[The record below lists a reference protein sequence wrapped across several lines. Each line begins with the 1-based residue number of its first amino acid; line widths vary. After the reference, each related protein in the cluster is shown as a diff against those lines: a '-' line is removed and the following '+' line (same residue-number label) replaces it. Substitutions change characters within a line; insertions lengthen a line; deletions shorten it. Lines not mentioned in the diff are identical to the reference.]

1 MPVAP
6 NPHGRFIHRNDWFA
20 AYARSMPDWLLA
32 ATAGLLAGGA
42 LLVGAVVAWF
52 VQVPRRI
59 VAGIMA
65 FGAGVLISALA
76 FDLVLEAQG
85 EGGFWPTVSGFAV
98 GAIVYVIANR
108 LLDEFD
114 QRNPRGT
121 GTDPGTGLG
130 IALGALL
137 DGVPE
142 SAVLGLS
149 MVGGGGVSVPV
160 LVAIIISNVPEGLS
174 STADLKASGRS
185 GGYVFVLWTGI
196 ALASALASLAG
207 FVLLDGASGELTAF
221 ITSLAAGAILAM
233 ICDTMIPEAFR
244 STHAFTGLLAT
255 AGFLLSYALHE
266 IG

>member
-6 NPHGRFIHRNDWFA
+6 NTHGRFIRRANAFA

-32 ATAGLLAGGA
+32 AIAGLLAGGA

-52 VQVPRRI
+52 VQVPTRI
-59 VAGIMA
+59 VAAIMA

-85 EGGFWPTVSGFAV
+85 EGGFWPTVAGFAV
-98 GAIVYVIANR
+98 GAVVYVVANQ
-108 LLDEFD
+108 LLDRFD
-114 QRNPRGT
+114 QRNPRGRS
-121 GTDPGTGLG
+121 TDPGTGLG
-130 IALGALL
+130 VALGALL
-137 DGVPE
+137 DGIPE

-160 LVAIIISNVPEGLS
+160 FVAIVISNVPEGLS
-174 STADLKASGRS
+174 STAGLKASGRS
-185 GGYVFVLWTGI
+185 AGYVFVLWTGI

-207 FVLLDGASGELTAF
+207 FALLDGASGEVTAF
-221 ITSLAAGAILAM
+221 ITAIAAGAILAM

-244 STHAFTGLLAT
+244 SAHALTGLLAT

-266 IG
+266 VG